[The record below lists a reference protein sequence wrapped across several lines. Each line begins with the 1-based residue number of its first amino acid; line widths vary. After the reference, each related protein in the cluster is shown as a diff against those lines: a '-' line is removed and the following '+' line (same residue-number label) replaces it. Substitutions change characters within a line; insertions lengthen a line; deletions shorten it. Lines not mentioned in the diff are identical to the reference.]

1 MRTQH
6 EIDCEYSRWMK
17 NIDAHDDLYEE
28 LLQMDPDSK
37 SEAFCCDMTFGTGG
51 LRGIIGA
58 GTNRINRFT
67 VSRASQGL
75 ANYIT
80 RQFIKDPSI
89 AIAFDSRVNS
99 DIFSEY
105 AAKVFS
111 ANGIKVYL
119 YHEIMPT
126 PCLSYA
132 VRSLRCS
139 AGIVIT
145 ASHNP
150 SEYNGYKVYGS
161 DGCQITTEVAKE
173 IYSEIEKVDFFSGI
187 KYMANDTAVN
197 CGKVVYIDPS
207 IYTSFVERVKNQSV
221 LYGDS
226 VDRNIRIVFSP
237 LNGTGKKPV
246 LKVLQETGF
255 TDITLVAEQ
264 SEPNGLFPTCPYP
277 NPEEH
282 EAMELGLNYCKKL
295 GAELLLATDPD
306 ADRCGVAVRVSDNQ
320 YKLLTG
326 NEVGILLLDFICSQR
341 TKHGKMPK
349 KPVFI
354 KTIVTTDLAE
364 KIAAHYG
371 VETINVLTGFKF
383 IGEMIGFLEH
393 EGRENDYIF
402 GFEESCGFL
411 SGTYVRDKDA
421 INAVIL
427 ICEMAAYYK
436 KHGIT
441 LVDRLEELYLKYG
454 YSMNSLYSYKLSGL
468 YGAEKI
474 QKTMNSF
481 RLNRNSFG
489 HQKITEVIDYSEG
502 FQMLP
507 KANVIKYS
515 FENGSSLVIRP
526 SGTEPKL
533 KVYISILADN
543 RDAAKGIESKLKV
556 EVESIIND
564 EE

>member
-1 MRTQH
+1 M
-6 EIDCEYSRWMK
+6 
-17 NIDAHDDLYEE
+17 
-28 LLQMDPDSK
+28 
-37 SEAFCCDMTFGTGG
+37 
-51 LRGIIGA
+51 
-58 GTNRINRFT
+58 
-67 VSRASQGL
+67 
-75 ANYIT
+75 
-80 RQFIKDPSI
+80 
-89 AIAFDSRVNS
+89 
-99 DIFSEY
+99 
-105 AAKVFS
+105 
-111 ANGIKVYL
+111 
-119 YHEIMPT
+119 
-126 PCLSYA
+126 
-132 VRSLRCS
+132 
-139 AGIVIT
+139 
-145 ASHNP
+145 
-150 SEYNGYKVYGS
+150 
-161 DGCQITTEVAKE
+161 
-173 IYSEIEKVDFFSGI
+173 
-187 KYMANDTAVN
+187 
-197 CGKVVYIDPS
+197 
-207 IYTSFVERVKNQSV
+207 
-221 LYGDS
+221 
-226 VDRNIRIVFSP
+226 
-237 LNGTGKKPV
+237 
-246 LKVLQETGF
+246 
-255 TDITLVAEQ
+255 
-264 SEPNGLFPTCPYP
+264 
-277 NPEEH
+277 
-282 EAMELGLNYCKKL
+282 
-295 GAELLLATDPD
+295 LLATDPD